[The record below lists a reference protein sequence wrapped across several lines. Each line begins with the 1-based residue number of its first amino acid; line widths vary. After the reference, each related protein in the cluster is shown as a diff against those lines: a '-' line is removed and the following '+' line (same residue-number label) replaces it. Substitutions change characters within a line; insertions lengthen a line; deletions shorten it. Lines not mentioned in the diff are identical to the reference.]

1 MMLSSNKKRIENL
14 VMELVEWKE
23 AKWKAHTVQASRLD
37 LKNDTKKNMEKVK
50 LPKLVKKT

>member
-23 AKWKAHTVQASRLD
+23 AKWKTYTVQASRLD